1 MKQENGYTNNGGDT
15 LNQGDTPQTSITEA
29 KELITLE
36 EAARFLGFKKSYL
49 YKLTSTK
56 QIPFYKYGGRVIAF
70 DPAALQAWRAA
81 RLQYVPTQAEQAAQA
96 AAYCAANPLRR

>member
-1 MKQENGYTNNGGDT
+1 MKQENEYTNNGGDT
-15 LNQGDTPQTSITEA
+15 LSQGSATQPSTTQA
-29 KELITLE
+29 NELITLE
-36 EAARFLGFKKSYL
+36 EAARFLGLKKSYL

-70 DPAALQAWRAA
+70 DPAALQVWRSA

>member
-1 MKQENGYTNNGGDT
+1 MKQEKELTNNGGDT
-15 LNQGDTPQTSITEA
+15 LSQGSATQPSTTQA
-29 KELITLE
+29 NELITLE
-36 EAARFLGFKKSYL
+36 AAARFLGLKKSYL

>member
-1 MKQENGYTNNGGDT
+1 MKQENEYHNNGGET
-15 LNQGDTPQTSITEA
+15 LHQGNAPQPSTIQA
-29 KELITLE
+29 KELIALE
-36 EAARFLGFKKSYL
+36 EAAHFLGLKKSYL

-70 DPAALQAWRAA
+70 DPADLQAWRAA

>member
-1 MKQENGYTNNGGDT
+1 MIQVHEYTNNGGDT
-15 LNQGDTPQTSITEA
+15 LNQGSAPQPSTTKA
-29 KELITLE
+29 NELITLE
-36 EAARFLGFKKSYL
+36 EAARFLGLKKSYL

-81 RLQYVPTQAEQAAQA
+81 RLQYVPTRAEQAAQA

>member
-1 MKQENGYTNNGGDT
+1 MKQENELTNKGGDT
-15 LNQGDTPQTSITEA
+15 LNQGIAPKPNTTPA
-29 KELITLE
+29 ELITLD

-49 YKLTSTK
+49 YKFTSTK

-96 AAYCAANPLRR
+96 AAYCAANPL

>member
-1 MKQENGYTNNGGDT
+1 MKQENEYHNNGGDT
-15 LNQGDTPQTSITEA
+15 LHQGDTPQTSITEA

-81 RLQYVPTQAEQAAQA
+81 RLQYVPTQAEQATQA

>member
-1 MKQENGYTNNGGDT
+1 MKQENEYHNNGGDT
-15 LNQGDTPQTSITEA
+15 LHQGDTPQASITEA

-96 AAYCAANPLRR
+96 AAYCAANPLSR

>member
-1 MKQENGYTNNGGDT
+1 MKQENEYHNNGGDT
-15 LNQGDTPQTSITEA
+15 LSQGSAPQPSTTQA
-29 KELITLE
+29 NELITLE
-36 EAARFLGFKKSYL
+36 EAARFLGLKKSYL

-81 RLQYVPTQAEQAAQA
+81 RLQYVPTQAERAAQA

>member
-1 MKQENGYTNNGGDT
+1 MKQEKELTNNGGGT
-15 LNQGDTPQTSITEA
+15 LNQGSAPQPSTTRA
-29 KELITLE
+29 NELITLE
-36 EAARFLGFKKSYL
+36 EAARFLGLKKSYL

>member
-1 MKQENGYTNNGGDT
+1 MIQENKYTNNGGDT
-15 LNQGDTPQTSITEA
+15 LNQGSAPQPSTIQA
-29 KELITLE
+29 NELITLE
-36 EAARFLGFKKSYL
+36 EAARFLGLKKSYL

-70 DPAALQAWRAA
+70 DPADLQAWRAA
-81 RLQYVPTQAEQAAQA
+81 RLQYVPTRAEQAAQA

>member
-1 MKQENGYTNNGGDT
+1 MKQENEYHNNGGDT
-15 LNQGDTPQTSITEA
+15 LHQGDTPQTSITEA

-70 DPAALQAWRAA
+70 DP
-81 RLQYVPTQAEQAAQA
+81 VPSKPGAPPA
-96 AAYCAANPLRR
+96 CSMFPPRRNKRPRPPHIAPQIP

>member
-1 MKQENGYTNNGGDT
+1 MKQVHAYTNNGGDT
-15 LNQGDTPQTSITEA
+15 LNQGSAPQPSTTRA
-29 KELITLE
+29 NELITLE
-36 EAARFLGFKKSYL
+36 EAARFLGLKKSYL

-81 RLQYVPTQAEQAAQA
+81 RLQYIPTQAEQAAQA

>member
-1 MKQENGYTNNGGDT
+1 MKQVHEYTNNGGET
-15 LNQGDTPQTSITEA
+15 LRQDNAPQPSTN
-29 KELITLE
+29 ELINLE
-36 EAARFLGFKKSYL
+36 EAARFLGLKKSYL

-96 AAYCAANPLRR
+96 AVYCAANPLIR

>member
-1 MKQENGYTNNGGDT
+1 MKQENELTNKGGDT
-15 LNQGDTPQTSITEA
+15 LNQGSAPQPSTN
-29 KELITLE
+29 ELINLE
-36 EAARFLGFKKSYL
+36 EAARFLGLKKSYL

-81 RLQYVPTQAEQAAQA
+81 RLQYIPTQAEQATQA
-96 AAYCAANPLRR
+96 SAYCAANPLRR

>member
-1 MKQENGYTNNGGDT
+1 MKKIQEYANNGGET
-15 LNQGDTPQTSITEA
+15 LHQDNAPQPSITEA

-36 EAARFLGFKKSYL
+36 EAARFLGLKKSYL

-96 AAYCAANPLRR
+96 AAYCAANPLKR

>member
-1 MKQENGYTNNGGDT
+1 MKQEHEYTNNGGDT
-15 LNQGDTPQTSITEA
+15 LNQGSAPQPSTILA
-29 KELITLE
+29 NELITLE
-36 EAARFLGFKKSYL
+36 EAARFLGLKKSYL

>member
-1 MKQENGYTNNGGDT
+1 MKQVHENANNGGET
-15 LNQGDTPQTSITEA
+15 LHQCNAPQPSITET

-36 EAARFLGFKKSYL
+36 EAARFLCLKKSYL

-81 RLQYVPTQAEQAAQA
+81 RLQYVSTQAEQAAQA

>member
-1 MKQENGYTNNGGDT
+1 MKQEKEYTNNGGDT
-15 LNQGDTPQTSITEA
+15 LNQGSAPQPSTTRA
-29 KELITLE
+29 NELITLE
-36 EAARFLGFKKSYL
+36 EAARFLGLKKSYL

-81 RLQYVPTQAEQAAQA
+81 RLQYVPTQAERAAQA

>member
-1 MKQENGYTNNGGDT
+1 MKQEKEYTNNGGDT
-15 LNQGDTPQTSITEA
+15 LNQGSAPQPSTTQA
-29 KELITLE
+29 NELITLE
-36 EAARFLGFKKSYL
+36 EAARFLGLKKSYL

-81 RLQYVPTQAEQAAQA
+81 RLQYIPTQAEQATQA

>member
-1 MKQENGYTNNGGDT
+1 MKQENFYHNNGGSA
-15 LNQGDTPQTSITEA
+15 LNQGSAPHPSITEA

-49 YKLTSTK
+49 YKLTSTR

-70 DPAALQAWRAA
+70 DPIALQTWRAA

-96 AAYCAANPLRR
+96 AAYCAANPL